1 MLELLVVVAILA
13 LLAGISAGAMRQ
25 FSNLRVLDAAKAD
38 VTVLLVEARE
48 KTLSSQNRMA
58 YGVHFAST
66 SVTLFSGGAYMVSDP
81 SNKVVTLHSRALIA
95 TTTLAGGGSN
105 VFFKRLT
112 GETDEVGEVIIVLK
126 SNEAASTTVTINKTG
141 VAGL

>member
-1 MLELLVVVAILA
+1 
-13 LLAGISAGAMRQ
+13 
-25 FSNLRVLDAAKAD
+25 
-38 VTVLLVEARE
+38 
-48 KTLSSQNRMA
+48 MA